1 MDAIGIASAERRR
14 ICSAAPVARR
24 IFLSRLT
31 YTNLQA
37 HSGEAFGRLEH
48 LSGFFIKG
56 FAGGGAITGGG
67 MQDEDF
73 PPVTFPIFQHQ

>member
-1 MDAIGIASAERRR
+1 MDAIGTASAERRR
-14 ICSAAPVARR
+14 MFSDFPGGSP

-56 FAGGGAITGGG
+56 FAGGGAITGGNLRTKISR
-67 MQDEDF
+67 Q
-73 PPVTFPIFQHQ
+73 